1 MPIAVVNR
9 LYFNSPTQDSQT
21 PPADGLGAALDAT
34 VNIVNGS
41 SPSGQAN
48 ARTAEAVATA
58 FGAFAGGPA
67 EISHGEQIPALSDNA
82 AAVIGPSGTLTAW
95 TGSQTFTGTQSIS
108 DRSIS
113 GVVEIAAGANITFT
127 NCRFTGTLGATTY
140 TIKCLSDGGGAR
152 VTLLDCEVITRAT
165 ASKTPRC
172 VTVWGTNNVRAE
184 RTIFRG
190 GIDCIFHNPSNSPGL
205 FATGDPLVPMARG
218 WFVNCWFGDYQRV
231 GTSHS
236 DAFQC
241 DGGGYLLVDACRIM
255 AYNVPEGSDPLTERI
270 TDPFDCELGGGGMLL
285 TQDSGKPV
293 QISNVAVRRSWL
305 EGGNYTADLA
315 PSDGLPVRDTSV
327 TDCRFGRRTRYGP
340 LRTNGENRRNTWGQ
354 SGQTGPDLNG
364 AVVTAGQ
371 LIPGSTA

>member
-1 MPIAVVNR
+1 MPISVVNR
-9 LYFNSPTQDSQT
+9 VYWNVSQEDSQT
-21 PPADGLGAALDAT
+21 PTADASGSALDAT
-34 VNIVNGS
+34 IDVANGS

-48 ARTAEAVATA
+48 ARTAEATATA
-58 FGAFAGGPA
+58 FGAFAGGAA
-67 EISHGEQIPALSDNA
+67 EISHGEQLPALSADV
-82 AAVIGPSGTLTAW
+82 AAVIGPTGTLTPW
-95 TGSQTFTGTQSIS
+95 TGSMTFSGTQTIS
-108 DRSIS
+108 DRSFS
-113 GVVEIAAGANITFT
+113 GVVDIAAGANITFS
-127 NCRFTGTLGATTY
+127 NCRFVGTLGSATY
-140 TIKCLSDGGGAR
+140 TIRCLTDTGGAR

-165 ASKTPRC
+165 TSKSPRC
-172 VTVWGTNNVRAE
+172 ITVWGTNNARAE

-190 GIDCIFHNPSNSPGL
+190 GIDNIFHNPSNVPGL
-205 FATGDPLVPMARG
+205 FATGDPVVPFASG
-218 WFVNCWFGDYQRV
+218 WYVNCWFGDYQRV

-241 DGGGYLLVDACRIM
+241 DGGGYLLIDACRIM
-255 AYNVPEGSDPLTERI
+255 AYNVPQGSDPLTTRV
-270 TDPFDCELGGGGMLL
+270 TDPFADELGGGGMLL

-327 TDCRFGRRTRYGP
+327 TDCRFGRRTRYGA

-354 SGQTGPDLNG
+354 SGQTGADLNG

-371 LIPGSTA
+371 LVPGSTA